1 MFLSKFL
8 YSKYGKGFEFF
19 PPIEPDY
26 AEIVVH
32 ARGNLSADE
41 KDTIIKNV
49 ENEVLKISLLEI
61 STQGVDL

>member
-1 MFLSKFL
+1 MEK
-8 YSKYGKGFEFF
+8 FEFF

-49 ENEVLKISLLEI
+49 ENEVLKNQFIRNIYSKI
-61 STQGVDL
+61 GFIKK